1 MFPVHSRSSRRT
13 HKAFTLIELLVVIA
27 IIAILAAI
35 LFPVFQKVRENAR
48 RASCQSNLKQI
59 GLAAIQYVQDSDE
72 KYPPAFGYLADGV
85 TTGTGVGQITDTATH
100 TTFTGNG
107 VAVGFFDAIMPY
119 AKTQGIVRCPDDSSP
134 LNTDPFAARYDAVA
148 PIAGTEYTS
157 YFYNT
162 YVGEVNPFAG
172 GNQSGIALASLLQP
186 ASTIMAGDGNPYN
199 ASDTIPY
206 GGSGGDGRAC
216 SYTITDSHDDVNCS
230 ATAGAGGYD
239 NAANPTTAMGRHT
252 GGGNYA
258 FTDGHVKWVRPSSVY
273 GAHSSF
279 TTGSFMYTDG
289 SGAHTVTVAKSG
301 DNPTFNIGNQ

>member
-1 MFPVHSRSSRRT
+1 MKRT
-13 HKAFTLIELLVVIA
+13 RAGFTLIELLVVIA

-72 KYPPAFGYLADGV
+72 RYPAAFGYLADGV
-85 TTGTGVGQITDTATH
+85 TGGTGVGQITDTATN

-119 AKTQGIVRCPDDSSP
+119 AKSQGIVRCPDDSTT
-134 LNTDPFAARYDAVA
+134 LNTDPFAAKYDAVA

-162 YVGEVNPFAG
+162 YVGELNPYAG
-172 GNQSGIALASLLQP
+172 GAQSGIALAALTNP
-186 ASTIMAGDGNPYN
+186 AATIMAGDGNPYN

-206 GGSGGDGRAC
+206 NDGRGCAFA
-216 SYTITDSHDDVNCS
+216 ITDNHDDPNCS
-230 ATAGAGGYD
+230 AANGAGGYND
-239 NAANPTTAMGRHT
+239 ATNPTTAMGRHT

-258 FTDGHVKWVRPSSVY
+258 FTDGHVKWYRPSSVY

-279 TTGSFMYTDG
+279 TTGTFTYFNG
-289 SGAHTVTVAKSG
+289 STNVTVAAAKSG
-301 DNPTFNIGNQ
+301 DNPTFNISNL

>member
-1 MFPVHSRSSRRT
+1 MSQVRSRSPRRT

-72 KYPPAFGYLADGV
+72 TFPPAFGYLSDGV
-85 TTGTGVGQITDTATH
+85 TGGTGVGVITDTATH
-100 TTFTGNG
+100 KTRTGNG
-107 VAVGFFDAIMPY
+107 TPVGFFDAIQPY
-119 AKTQGIVRCPDDSSP
+119 AKSQGIVRCPDDSSP
-134 LNTDPFAARYDAVA
+134 LNTDPMVARYDAVA
-148 PIAGTEYTS
+148 PDAGTDYTS

-162 YVGEVNPFAG
+162 YVGEVNPFYG
-172 GNQSGIALASLLQP
+172 GAQSGLALASLTHP
-186 ASTIMAGDGNPYN
+186 AATILAGDGNPYN
-199 ASDTIPY
+199 SNDTIPY

-216 SYTITDSHDDVNCS
+216 AFTVVDSADDVNCS

-239 NAANPTTAMGRHT
+239 NASNPTTAMGRHT

-258 FTDGHVKWVRPSSVY
+258 LTDGHVKWVRPSSVY
-273 GAHSSF
+273 GGHSSF
-279 TTGSFMYTDG
+279 S
-289 SGAHTVTVAKSG
+289 SGVFFYLKNYPAAKSG
-301 DNPTFNIGNQ
+301 DNPTFNISNE

>member
-1 MFPVHSRSSRRT
+1 MFHSQKRRLVG
-13 HKAFTLIELLVVIA
+13 FTLIELLVVIA

-59 GLAAIQYVQDSDE
+59 GLAATQYVQDFDE
-72 KYPPAFGYLADGV
+72 AFPPAFGYLSDGV
-85 TTGTGVGQITDTATH
+85 TGGTGVGQITNTARH
-100 TTFTGNG
+100 TTRTGNG
-107 VAVGFFDAIMPY
+107 VPVGFFDAVQPY
-119 AKTQGIVRCPDDSSP
+119 AKSQGIVRCPDESST
-134 LNTDPFAARYDAVA
+134 LNTDPTVARYDATA
-148 PIAGTEYTS
+148 PDVGTDYTS

-162 YVGEVNPFAG
+162 YVGEVNPFYG
-172 GNQSGIALASLLQP
+172 GAQAGIALAALTHPS
-186 ASTIMAGDGNPYN
+186 ATILAGDGNPYN
-199 ASDTIPY
+199 SNDTIRY

-216 SYTITDSHDDVNCS
+216 AFAVTDTSDDVNCS

-273 GAHSSF
+273 GGHSSF
-279 TTGSFMYTDG
+279 T
-289 SGAHTVTVAKSG
+289 SGIFFYQKNYPAAKSG
-301 DNPTFNIGNQ
+301 DNPTFNIANE